1 MAQKYEDPLVE
12 LQALQ
17 HGFLAQSKG
26 NYNGWKSGLG
36 PDLQFG
42 IYP

>member
-1 MAQKYEDPLVE
+1 MKTHWLNYMHFSMA
-12 LQALQ
+12 
-17 HGFLAQSKG
+17 LAQTKG